1 MNPTKQAWSIRSID
15 WSINGQLP
23 EAVVVVNRPPFRG
36 ALTPASRSR
45 QRKKADAALIAA
57 CRKQSSHRLRG
68 IGSISSAAT
77 HDHRNHAGNVTFR
90 GNPK

>member
-45 QRKKADAALIAA
+45 QRERQTQRVIRPAIL
-57 CRKQSSHRLRG
+57 
-68 IGSISSAAT
+68 T
-77 HDHRNHAGNVTFR
+77 
-90 GNPK
+90 P